1 MKIALNVTAIVAENP
16 WPTVTLVFL
25 LVFVLAV
32 VVPAV
37 WSRRHRRRRAALG
50 VLRTIGDIAV
60 RIATA
65 LRGTRRP

>member
-16 WPTVTLVFL
+16 WPTVT